1 MAAEP
6 PLQPTASFGSRFV
19 DELFRVTGS
28 RAHFNYE
35 VIQELR
41 RSDREQTIALLRAR
55 AQLDS
60 RAIARLQSEEP
71 ETVARELGTAIQSA
85 QNAAAMGM
93 GWGMSVEAGL
103 SILGALLAS

>member
-1 MAAEP
+1 MAPEQP
-6 PLQPTASFGSRFV
+6 IEPTASFGSRFV

-55 AQLDS
+55 AQLDA
-60 RAIARLQSEEP
+60 RTIARLRSEEP
-71 ETVARELGTAIQSA
+71 ETVASELGAAIQSA
-85 QNAAAMGM
+85 HNASAMGM
-93 GWGMSVEAGL
+93 LGGVSIEAGL